1 MAGYAVQPGTGQ
13 PSTAGW
19 LRGIGVTRDEP
30 WAAPDIRRR
39 LLLVLA
45 GIWLLDG
52 ILQFQ
57 EFMFSRG
64 FAQMLAGTAPGNP
77 GFIASPITW
86 SAKIIADH
94 GTATNAVFAIIQLL
108 IGLGI
113 ALRPTT
119 KPALATSIVWSLG
132 VWWLGEG
139 LGGVL
144 NGGASPVN
152 GAPGAVI
159 IYALLALLLWPPRQ
173 DKPASFVAGRTVGPA
188 IAKGLWLVLWG
199 SLAYLALQP
208 ATKAPK
214 ALGGMVA
221 GMASGEPSWLASADN
236 HLGSFLTRHG
246 PGVAVLMAVV
256 LAIVAVGVFLPRPA
270 ARAAVALAIVA
281 AAFFWLAQALGGILA
296 GGATDPNSGP
306 LLALL
311 AVSFWPL
318 AARGKAGSNQ
328 DALVPAASNSHTA

>member
-1 MAGYAVQPGTGQ
+1 MVSYAAQPR
-13 PSTAGW
+13 STGW
-19 LRGIGVTRDEP
+19 LRSIGVTRDEP

-39 LLLVLA
+39 LLLALA
-45 GIWLLDG
+45 GVWLLDG

-64 FAQMLAGTAPGNP
+64 FSQMLAGTAPGNP

-94 GTATNAVFAIIQLL
+94 GTATNAIFAIIQVL

-113 ALRPTT
+113 ALRPTA
-119 KPALATSIVWSLG
+119 KHALAASIAWSLA

-144 NGGASPVN
+144 NGAASPAN

-159 IYALLALLLWPPRQ
+159 IYALLAVLLWPPRQ

-208 ATKAPK
+208 ATKAPR

-221 GMASGEPSWLASADN
+221 GMASGEPSWLASTDN

-246 PGVAVLMAVV
+246 PGIAVLMAVV
-256 LAIVAVGVFLPRPA
+256 LAVIAVGVFLPRPA
-270 ARAAVALAIVA
+270 ARTVIALAVVA
-281 AAFFWLAQALGGILA
+281 AAFLWLAEGLGGILA
-296 GGATDPNSGP
+296 GGGTDPNSGP

-318 AARGKAGSNQ
+318 AASTNAGRNQ
-328 DALVPAASNSHTA
+328 IATVPPASNSHTD

>member
-1 MAGYAVQPGTGQ
+1 MAGYAAQARTG
-13 PSTAGW
+13 PW
-19 LRGIGVTRDEP
+19 LRGVGVTRDEP

-45 GIWLLDG
+45 GIWLLDA

-64 FAQMLAGTAPGNP
+64 FSQMLASTAPGNP

-86 SAKIIADH
+86 SARIIAGH
-94 GTATNAVFAIIQLL
+94 GTATNAAFAIIQLL
-108 IGLGI
+108 IALGI
-113 ALRPTT
+113 ALRPTA
-119 KPALATSIVWSLG
+119 KPALAASIVWSLA
-132 VWWLGEG
+132 VWWFGEG

-144 NGGASPVN
+144 TGAASPAN

-159 IYALLALLLWPPRQ
+159 IYALLAVLLWPPRQ
-173 DKPASFVAGRTVGPA
+173 DKAASFVAGRTVGPA
-188 IAKGLWLVLWG
+188 VAKGLWLVLWG

-221 GMASGEPSWLASADN
+221 GMASGEPSWLASADT
-236 HLGSFLTRHG
+236 HLSSFLTRHG
-246 PGVAVLMAVV
+246 PGIAVLMAVV

-270 ARAAVALAIVA
+270 ARTAVALAIVA
-281 AAFFWLAQALGGILA
+281 AAFFWLAEGLGSIFT
-296 GGATDPNSGP
+296 GGGTDPNSGP

-318 AARGKAGSNQ
+318 AASTAAGGNEV
-328 DALVPAASNSHTA
+328 ATVPAASTSHTA